1 MLRATKKYPPD
12 GLNPSNM
19 NVYPGGKQAMRD
31 TVWND
36 QIQKM
41 SLPDGT
47 ATGTKMVVQERGVNV
62 VGMNAEKMSQ
72 KLNEYSDFS
81 EQPTIVEEL
90 VHSRGHICL
99 YFPKYHCELN
109 PSILLEFSNSLA
121 TSSLQFGFKS
131 SMSTTL
137 CTGLVKNVVAHY
149 MSRGS
154 PVFACLLDAS
164 KAFDLV
170 EHSLLFQQLLDRK
183 VPNFLV
189 RFLLS
194 RYSTQCC
201 TVSWDGSISDLF
213 LVSNGV
219 RQGGVLSPVL
229 FTIYAK
235 SS

>member
-1 MLRATKKYPPD
+1 M
-12 GLNPSNM
+12 
-19 NVYPGGKQAMRD
+19 
-31 TVWND
+31 
-36 QIQKM
+36 
-41 SLPDGT
+41 
-47 ATGTKMVVQERGVNV
+47 
-62 VGMNAEKMSQ
+62 
-72 KLNEYSDFS
+72 
-81 EQPTIVEEL
+81 
-90 VHSRGHICL
+90 
-99 YFPKYHCELN
+99 
-109 PSILLEFSNSLA
+109 LEFSDSFA

-170 EHSLLFQQLLDRK
+170 EQTLLVQQLLDRK

-194 RYSTQCC
+194 WYSTQSC
-201 TVSWDGSISDLF
+201 TVSWDGSISDPLP
-213 LVSNGV
+213 VSNGV

-229 FTIYAK
+229 FTIYADIILNLLK
-235 SS
+235 DSGVGCYWDGLFVGALGYATI